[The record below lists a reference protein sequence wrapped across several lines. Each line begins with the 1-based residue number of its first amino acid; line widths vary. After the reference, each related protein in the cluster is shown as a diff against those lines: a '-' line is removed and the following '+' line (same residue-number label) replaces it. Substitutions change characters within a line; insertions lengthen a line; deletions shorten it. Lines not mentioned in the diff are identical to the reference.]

1 MTKESQKTRL
11 AVFCSQKT
19 LLRLTKAKKT
29 GARPV
34 FLSSRFCAPGKIRTS
49 EDLRSAD
56 LQSALVDHLS
66 TDAFT
71 FFDYTG
77 YLFIFQSLNN
87 MIK

>member
-1 MTKESQKTRL
+1 
-11 AVFCSQKT
+11 
-19 LLRLTKAKKT
+19 
-29 GARPV
+29 
-34 FLSSRFCAPGKIRTS
+34 
-49 EDLRSAD
+49 
-56 LQSALVDHLS
+56 LS